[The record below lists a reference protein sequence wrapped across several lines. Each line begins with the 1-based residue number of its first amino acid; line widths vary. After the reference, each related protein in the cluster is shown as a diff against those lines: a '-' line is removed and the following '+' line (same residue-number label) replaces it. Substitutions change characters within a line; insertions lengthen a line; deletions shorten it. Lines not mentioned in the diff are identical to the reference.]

1 MDSPQSTRLVY
12 QKIIMNYFKWQ
23 EEALPVLL
31 KNAKTMLTEPELR
44 LLHCISKNFKNEGI
58 IVDAGCFIGGSTLAL
73 ASGILDRI
81 HHRVIHSYDR
91 FLAEKYT
98 LGKYLPETT
107 ELLSDIR
114 PLFEEQIK
122 DIKYLVE
129 IHAGDILTFKA
140 PDEDIEI
147 LFLDVLKTPTV
158 NDHVVEEFF
167 PKLIPNLSIVIQQDY
182 CFTKFNGWIHSTME
196 YFSDY
201 FEIIDFTP
209 CNSVV
214 FLYKKQIPLDMLKK
228 VFKSMSKEKALELQ
242 QKAIKRFPEKQQLIL
257 QESAEQLKTLLH

>member
-1 MDSPQSTRLVY
+1 
-12 QKIIMNYFKWQ
+12 MNTFKWQ
-23 EEALPVLL
+23 DQILPESLL
-31 KNAKTMLTEPELR
+31 NIKTMLTEPELK
-44 LLHCISKNFKNEGI
+44 LLYSISKNFKNEGI

-73 ASGILDRI
+73 ASGILGRI

-98 LGKYLPETT
+98 LGKYIPQNT
-107 ELLSDIR
+107 ELLSSIL
-114 PLFEEQIK
+114 PLFLEQTK
-122 DIKYLVE
+122 DIDYLVQVY
-129 IHAGDILTFKA
+129 AGDILTFKA

-147 LFLDVLKTPTV
+147 LFLDVLKTPAV

-167 PKLIPNLSIVIQQDY
+167 PRLIPNLSVVIQQDY

-209 CNSVV
+209 SNSVV
-214 FLYKKQIPLDMLKK
+214 FLYKKQIPLDMLKN

-242 QKAIKRFPEKQQLIL
+242 QKAIERFPEKQQLIL
-257 QESAEQLKTLLH
+257 RQSAEQLKTLLFQGN